1 MIYVVCHIWKSIW
14 EGLCDTFHSGTDIA
28 VYLSVK
34 MCFAD
39 NLLQKLNKTLRKID
53 ILKQSQE
60 KLK

>member
-1 MIYVVCHIWKSIW
+1 
-14 EGLCDTFHSGTDIA
+14 
-28 VYLSVK
+28 

-39 NLLQKLNKTLRKID
+39 NLLQKSNKTLRKID